1 MLVLTADKLGALPQ
15 KDLSRAELIQ
25 LYYELM
31 RNPADFEMIMV
42 RAGNWRNDLSVKMA
56 RSLLNAQIQL
66 HPDSEFMHQVVRRI
80 LQRGIYRI

>member
-15 KDLSRAELIQ
+15 KDLSRAELMR

-31 RNPADFEMIMV
+31 RNPADFEMIMI

-56 RSLLNAQIQL
+56 YSLLNAQIHS

-80 LQRGIYRI
+80 LRDGVYGI